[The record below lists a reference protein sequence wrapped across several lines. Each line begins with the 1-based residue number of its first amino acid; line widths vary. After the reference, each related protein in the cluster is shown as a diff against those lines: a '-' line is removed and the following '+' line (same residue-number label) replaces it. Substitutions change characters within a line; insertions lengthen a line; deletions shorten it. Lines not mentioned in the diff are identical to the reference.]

1 MYLAYAA
8 THDKWHNLSLICI
21 CLFTGLALPSYSRLS
36 NAVEEKTN
44 LFLAVITLGR
54 ISRVILQ
61 YAFNFIIFKLFDA
74 AGILND
80 SVLHGLGGIVGLA
93 FLTTLASQGAQYIA
107 VIAFNRGIG
116 DLTRNVMF
124 ALAANILMTAAA
136 TTGLHRAK
144 VLFVSVSLSLGAIIL
159 GLGILSDIR
168 ARFYPMRGVGIFFG
182 TFNPF
187 HLTHVAIVKK
197 ALKDRGLSKVYIHPT
212 VIPRLHAMALER
224 GEIRVA
230 RVEAGLQVMEK
241 TATADSNANY
251 FPTGNRFYPPETR
264 RLMTELAIA
273 EAGLA
278 DKVEVLWLPD
288 VYKECGFYGIIDHV
302 KQLHPRTPI
311 HGLHGSDL
319 GGMWVRGI
327 YDESGWIYPMPVRRR
342 DGISATAI
350 RLGATG
356 MTASVVTRILI
367 AFQSNATHLELNG
380 HSYAV
385 RNGNVHLQP
394 EEIKT

>member
-1 MYLAYAA
+1 MQTNSPNFFQKTRRYIYSRSTQIALVAGLTMYLAYAA

-230 RVEAGLQVMEK
+230 RVEAGL
-241 TATADSNANY
+241 
-251 FPTGNRFYPPETR
+251 
-264 RLMTELAIA
+264 
-273 EAGLA
+273 
-278 DKVEVLWLPD
+278 
-288 VYKECGFYGIIDHV
+288 
-302 KQLHPRTPI
+302 
-311 HGLHGSDL
+311 
-319 GGMWVRGI
+319 
-327 YDESGWIYPMPVRRR
+327 
-342 DGISATAI
+342 
-350 RLGATG
+350 
-356 MTASVVTRILI
+356 
-367 AFQSNATHLELNG
+367 
-380 HSYAV
+380 
-385 RNGNVHLQP
+385 
-394 EEIKT
+394 